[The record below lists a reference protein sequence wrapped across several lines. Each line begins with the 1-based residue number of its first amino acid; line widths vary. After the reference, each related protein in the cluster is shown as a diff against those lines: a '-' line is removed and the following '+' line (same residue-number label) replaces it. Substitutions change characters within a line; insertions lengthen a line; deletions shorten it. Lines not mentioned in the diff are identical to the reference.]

1 MPQKK
6 EFRLLLRERNR
17 FVNPCLFETTAY
29 FNCMKKN
36 DEDDARCMIE
46 QNALARCAAM
56 MHVSRAGPLGGAARG
71 LRRRVRVPLR
81 PGARR
86 EGGVSL
92 TDVDAAAGGAR
103 SRVRRSRRRRP
114 RANRR

>member
-6 EFRLLLRERNR
+6 EFRLLLRVRNR

-56 MHVSRAGPLGGAARG
+56 MHVSRAAPP
-71 LRRRVRVPLR
+71 RRP
-81 PGARR
+81 
-86 EGGVSL
+86 
-92 TDVDAAAGGAR
+92 AGGRGVAD
-103 SRVRRSRRRRP
+103 
-114 RANRR
+114 

>member
-56 MHVSRAGPLGGAARG
+56 MHVSRAAPPSGPARG

>member
-56 MHVSRAGPLGGAARG
+56 MHVSRAAPLGGA
-71 LRRRVRVPLR
+71 
-81 PGARR
+81 
-86 EGGVSL
+86 VS
-92 TDVDAAAGGAR
+92 AAACACRSAPAPGG
-103 SRVRRSRRRRP
+103 
-114 RANRR
+114 RAGCR